1 MSKSHNIFVVVFPKD
16 GGSVFKSREKRT
28 KLEMNSRGLKF
39 GVEVLQV
46 LGRDRRSLRHRQIT
60 SETRID

>member
-1 MSKSHNIFVVVFPKD
+1 MSELHNVVVVFPKD

-46 LGRDRRSLRHRQIT
+46 LGRAE
-60 SETRID
+60 ET

>member
-1 MSKSHNIFVVVFPKD
+1 MSKLHNIFLVVFPKD

-28 KLEMNSRGLKF
+28 KLEMNSRSLKF

-46 LGRDRRSLRHRQIT
+46 LGRA
-60 SETRID
+60 